1 LLLPEQTAKIRS
13 VQRWFLRVVDVRK
26 ALEKRGYPSGIQT
39 ELHLEVQDN
48 LLPENNGK
56 FILSVLNGRGEVTQ
70 GGKGELKIDVGGL
83 APLYTGLFTA
93 HQLQLAGQLEA
104 TETALSATQLFAG
117 ASPWMPDFF

>member
-1 LLLPEQTAKIRS
+1 
-13 VQRWFLRVVDVRK
+13 VVDLRK

-70 GGKGELKIDVGGL
+70 GGKGELKLDVGGL

-93 HQLQLAGQLEA
+93 RQLQLAGQLEA
-104 TETALSATQLFAG
+104 TETALSTTTQLFAG